1 MIRKIND
8 ERQDERR
15 QTNLDNTNILRNLD
29 KAKKEKED
37 LQRFLE
43 ETEQ

>member
-8 ERQDERR
+8 ERDEERR
-15 QTNLDNTNILRNLD
+15 KTMLDNETIIRNLD
-29 KAKKEKED
+29 KAKKEKEE
-37 LQRFLE
+37 LKRFLE